1 MTNEEIRKEVM
12 DGNLTITDVI
22 DVVVEVNGLIGVGL
36 ITLGDDLKEYC
47 WHHSRQQKQ
56 NWLRKKNSKTRA
68 ADLILKSIDSLDGDD
83 FNEDGEGD
91 D

>member
-12 DGNLTITDVI
+12 DGNLTVTDVI

-47 WHHSRQQKQ
+47 WHHSRLTETK
-56 NWLRKKNSKTRA
+56 L
-68 ADLILKSIDSLDGDD
+68 
-83 FNEDGEGD
+83 EDGEGD